1 VVTDYDSV
9 RLALGTAIQKY
20 EPGLNVYYYVP
31 KSLVPP
37 AAIIKP
43 QSQNVR
49 TIEYAQAHG
58 GSSLAKWHFQVLFVI
73 GQLDEA
79 AAESEAGAL
88 ISPGS
93 RLVRSLSGRLST
105 GFSQVLEGGISA
117 MMFDQGLYTYAQLT
131 VSVLA

>member
-1 VVTDYDSV
+1 MSNYNDV
-9 RLALGTAIQKY
+9 RTALGTAIQRY
-20 EPGLNVYYYVP
+20 QPGLNVYYYVP
-31 KSLVPP
+31 QSLVPP

-58 GSSLAKWHFQVLFVI
+58 DSSLAKWHFQVLLVI
-73 GQLDEA
+73 GQLDEQA
-79 AAESEAGAL
+79 AQEQAGEL

-93 RLVRSLSGRLST
+93 TLVRSLSGRLST
-105 GFSQVLEGGISA
+105 GFSQVTEGGISS

-131 VSVLA
+131 VAVLA